1 MWNQLNNDDNT
12 ADDWLYPQGWFDNTI
27 TVNPFNDSIV
37 YYAGR
42 DASKATVL
50 PDAGVNFSGSTTTV
64 TLDNISSHMNLVNI
78 WGGAA
83 LGSGTELSLIHI

>member
-12 ADDWLYPQGWFDNTI
+12 PDDWLYPQGWFDNTI

-50 PDAGVNFSGSTTTV
+50 PDA
-64 TLDNISSHMNLVNI
+64 
-78 WGGAA
+78 
-83 LGSGTELSLIHI
+83 ELIFQDQQQL